1 MLSISILIPII
12 NDINAAPSKATTPF
26 PSKEKLSMHRNP
38 RNIKLDNFDPISSR
52 REEKIRLK
60 FPEIFLPF
68 LLLHGGNFSKFQGEE
83 KCKCENFQFGME
95 ARDVCGHLRR
105 NCLRLAFLDIPRGQ
119 LNRADTFYITVLK
132 SSFIEREIK
141 WFGRVESINPRR
153 QRFLLFRRKESY
165 VATVCMLIERG
176 PIWNGPSRRA
186 STWLPCRVEFLHER
200 QCENS
205 FNVPSFHFSR
215 SQREVSRV
223 FSKINLKMDPFP
235 SMDGQIKSLD
245 LRAKYL
251 LNSDVW

>member
-12 NDINAAPSKATTPF
+12 NDINAAPNKATTPF

-119 LNRADTFYITVLK
+119 LNRADTFYVTVLK

-153 QRFLLFRRKESY
+153 QRFLLFRRKESSRTWPPY
-165 VATVCMLIERG
+165 VC
-176 PIWNGPSRRA
+176 
-186 STWLPCRVEFLHER
+186 
-200 QCENS
+200 
-205 FNVPSFHFSR
+205 
-215 SQREVSRV
+215 
-223 FSKINLKMDPFP
+223 
-235 SMDGQIKSLD
+235 
-245 LRAKYL
+245 
-251 LNSDVW
+251 

>member
-1 MLSISILIPII
+1 MTLTRLLIKQRLLFLLKR
-12 NDINAAPSKATTPF
+12 SF
-26 PSKEKLSMHRNP
+26 PC
-38 RNIKLDNFDPISSR
+38 IAILDNFDLISL

-105 NCLRLAFLDIPRGQ
+105 NCSRLAFLDIPRGQ

-153 QRFLLFRRKESY
+153 QRFLLFRSKESY

-186 STWLPCRVEFLHER
+186 ST
-200 QCENS
+200 
-205 FNVPSFHFSR
+205 
-215 SQREVSRV
+215 
-223 FSKINLKMDPFP
+223 
-235 SMDGQIKSLD
+235 
-245 LRAKYL
+245 
-251 LNSDVW
+251 

>member
-38 RNIKLDNFDPISSR
+38 QNIKLDNFDPISSR

-153 QRFLLFRRKESY
+153 QRFLLFRRNRVVRGHRMYANWTRANLEWTQS
-165 VATVCMLIERG
+165 AGFHLITM
-176 PIWNGPSRRA
+176 PSRIPPR
-186 STWLPCRVEFLHER
+186 TTMWKQL
-200 QCENS
+200 
-205 FNVPSFHFSR
+205 
-215 SQREVSRV
+215 
-223 FSKINLKMDPFP
+223 
-235 SMDGQIKSLD
+235 
-245 LRAKYL
+245 
-251 LNSDVW
+251 